1 MSIPSPVTKTSLEL
15 SRPLRSAKKSP
26 HGAAERSRSPKHTSP
41 KRSVDIVVTVP
52 SNASTTMNPPQAD
65 LKRQYKNLLA
75 EIEETKPKLRQ
86 LEVLQSE
93 VKSYFLLPFT
103 CHYQLNDSL

>member
-1 MSIPSPVTKTSLEL
+1 MSASPTSTTITNVSGAMLEV
-15 SRPLRSAKKSP
+15 
-26 HGAAERSRSPKHTSP
+26 RSPRGNRRP
-41 KRSVDIVVTVP
+41 VDVDIVVKVP
-52 SNASTTMNPPQAD
+52 SSNPQAD

-93 VKSYFLLPFT
+93 VRV
-103 CHYQLNDSL
+103 

>member
-1 MSIPSPVTKTSLEL
+1 MTTPATRASATTLEI
-15 SRPLRSAKKSP
+15 KSP
-26 HGAAERSRSPKHTSP
+26 RGSNRPVD
-41 KRSVDIVVTVP
+41 VDIVVKVP
-52 SNASTTMNPPQAD
+52 PPPQAD

-93 VKSYFLLPFT
+93 VGI
-103 CHYQLNDSL
+103 D